1 MYMPTLPSTFNSLVE
16 KTVKIETEKP
26 QYVIESVKFQIYNLF
41 TNIFIKFR
49 IIRKYLIAVQIAR

>member
-1 MYMPTLPSTFNSLVE
+1 MHMPTLPNTFNSLVE

-26 QYVIESVKFQIYNLF
+26 QCVIESVKFQIYNLF
-41 TNIFIKFR
+41 INVFIKFR